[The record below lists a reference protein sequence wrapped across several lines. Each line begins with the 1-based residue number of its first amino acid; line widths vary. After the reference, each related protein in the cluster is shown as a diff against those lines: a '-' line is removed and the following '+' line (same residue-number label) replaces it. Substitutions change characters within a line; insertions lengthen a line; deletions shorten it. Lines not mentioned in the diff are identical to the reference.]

1 LTTDGSLSQAQVCQ
15 IVPDFTEAK
24 MFCPQCGNEIA
35 SDRVRFCTHCRFPV
49 NSMKE
54 FIVAEAAK
62 IEAEE
67 GKMFYLL
74 RQRDITL
81 GAGLMLIGAL
91 KALFLG
97 VAGGKGDAAIIYLF
111 ALGVM
116 FSAFLLF
123 AQLLPRQRGLTIGA
137 TLMFIASLL
146 ALPAGFATEGVG
158 VLFVAAIFLPVILL
172 WSRLARAFMRI
183 FFDKEIK
190 PEKSAYVPPQ
200 PALNQANLPAS
211 ALPPVREA
219 SVAAPHT
226 NRMKEAEAAEPFSV
240 TENTTATLKNK
251 QSLNPS

>member
-1 LTTDGSLSQAQVCQ
+1 
-15 IVPDFTEAK
+15 

-67 GKMFYLL
+67 GEKFYPL

-91 KALFLG
+91 KASFLG
-97 VAGGKGDAAIIYLF
+97 IAGGPHDAPIIYLF

-116 FSAFLLF
+116 FSASLLF
-123 AQLLPRQRGLTIGA
+123 SQLSPRQRGLTIGA
-137 TLMFIASLL
+137 TLIFIASLL
-146 ALPAGFATEGVG
+146 ALPVGMATEGVG
-158 VLFVAAIFLPVILL
+158 ILFVAAIFLPITFL
-172 WSRLARAFMRI
+172 WSRLVRAFMRI

-190 PEKSAYVPPQ
+190 PEKNAYVPPQ
-200 PALNQANLPAS
+200 PTLNPTNLPAS
-211 ALPPVREA
+211 ALPPARNA
-219 SVAAPHT
+219 PVAAPHT
-226 NRMKEAEAAEPFSV
+226 NRMKEAEVAEPFSV
-240 TENTTATLKNK
+240 TENTTEMLRNK

>member
-1 LTTDGSLSQAQVCQ
+1 
-15 IVPDFTEAK
+15 

-67 GKMFYLL
+67 GKMFYPL

-91 KALFLG
+91 KALFL
-97 VAGGKGDAAIIYLF
+97 AISTGARPDTAIMMIYLF
-111 ALGVM
+111 ALGLM

-123 AQLLPRQRGLTIGA
+123 SQLSPRQRGLTIGA

-146 ALPAGFATEGVG
+146 ALPAGMGTEGVG
-158 VLFVAAIFLPVILL
+158 SLFVIALFLPIILL
-172 WSRLARAFMRI
+172 WSRIARAFMRI

-190 PEKSAYVPPQ
+190 PEKNAYVPPQ
-200 PALNQANLPAS
+200 PALNPANLPAS
-211 ALPPVREA
+211 PLPPVRNA

-226 NRMKEAEAAEPFSV
+226 NRMKEAEVAEPFSV
-240 TENTTATLKNK
+240 TENTTEMLKHK

>member
-1 LTTDGSLSQAQVCQ
+1 
-15 IVPDFTEAK
+15 

-67 GKMFYLL
+67 GKMFYPL

-81 GAGLMLIGAL
+81 GAGLMLIGVL
-91 KALFLG
+91 KAFFLL
-97 VAGGKGDAAIIYLF
+97 VAGGRREGPVFYLF

-123 AQLLPRQRGLTIGA
+123 SQLSPRQRGLTVGA

-146 ALPAGFATEGVG
+146 ALPAGMATDGVG
-158 VLFVAAIFLPVILL
+158 FLLVAALFLPVILL
-172 WSRLARAFMRI
+172 WSRIARAFMRI

-190 PEKSAYVPPQ
+190 PEKNAYVPPQ
-200 PALNQANLPAS
+200 PALNPANLPAS
-211 ALPPVREA
+211 ALPPVRNA
-219 SVAAPHT
+219 SGAAPHT
-226 NRMKEAEAAEPFSV
+226 NRMKEAEVAEPFSV

-251 QSLNPS
+251 QLSTVNP